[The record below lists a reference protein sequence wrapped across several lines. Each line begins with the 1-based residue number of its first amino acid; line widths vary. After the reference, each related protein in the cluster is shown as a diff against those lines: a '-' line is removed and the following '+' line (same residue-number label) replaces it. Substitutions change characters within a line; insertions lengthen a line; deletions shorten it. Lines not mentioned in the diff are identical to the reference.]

1 MFNLSIKNIFY
12 KKTRSLLTIMGIV
25 IAMQLYIVLSG
36 IMNAYEKDIQKQV
49 SSMAGKVFVQLKTEG
64 NASML
69 PIQNVIDEK
78 DADFIEGLDG
88 IDKDATTK
96 VLYNEVVAA
105 SAPNLPPTVFVAGI
119 EQGKEEAYFGKIEV
133 EGKSKIAS
141 SNEIIL
147 GSTAAWWA
155 DSEQNAKLNDKITL
169 GGKKFTIVGILP
181 SVNTTIDSAIIMSL
195 ETAQELYGKNDL
207 VNAVIV
213 TAKEADRVDE
223 LAKAITDSN
232 DKLLAST
239 SEELKGIADDMLSG
253 QRMFFAL
260 INDTIVFVA
269 IFMVMIMMIMAINE
283 RKKEIGTLKAIGAS
297 YPKILFM
304 VMSESVVLSTIG
316 GLLAL
321 PLSLIFTF
329 AIAGE
334 DFETLLT
341 YNDPKAW
348 PMILFVTIII
358 GLFSGIIPAL
368 STRKINPLES
378 IRYE

>member
-169 GGKKFTIVGILP
+169 SGKKFTIVGILP

-253 QRMFFAL
+253 QRMFFAM